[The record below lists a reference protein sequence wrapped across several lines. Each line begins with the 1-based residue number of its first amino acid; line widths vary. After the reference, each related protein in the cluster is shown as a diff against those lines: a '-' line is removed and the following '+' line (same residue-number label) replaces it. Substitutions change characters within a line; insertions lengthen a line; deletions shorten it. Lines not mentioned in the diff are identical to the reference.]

1 MKSIT
6 FNKQTKKAGILCM
19 GYGSLPGLQS
29 IV

>member
-19 GYGSLPGLQS
+19 GTGVCRVCKVL
-29 IV
+29 